1 MPLNIYSGNRME
13 ALVEA
18 LAGVVE
24 TPLSSP
30 FRKEMIVVQSR
41 GMERWLAMELANR
54 LGIWANGEYPFP
66 NHLVWRL
73 FSDNLEGIPEESSF
87 SREVLTWRI
96 MGILP
101 PLLDKAEFSPLKG
114 YLADDRQGLKRFQ
127 LAGKIADTFDQYTL
141 FRPEMLLKWESG
153 LDNDWQALLWRE
165 IANGCNE
172 RHRGKLKDD
181 FRRFLETAP
190 ADSLKLPERLSLFGI
205 SYLPSFHIEVLA
217 AVARRTKVNL
227 FLMSPTSEY
236 WGDIATARERSRLA
250 AEERSLGSEGN
261 PLLSSLGRL
270 GRDFSDMVIEI
281 GEVAAYQKDLYTDPG
296 ESTLLCSIQSDI
308 LNLGGPGDGIR
319 AIDPRDRSVQIH
331 SCHSPMREVEVLHDN
346 LLNLLEELPGLEPR
360 EIVVMTPDI
369 EAYAPFI
376 AAVFSGARDPA
387 QRIPYS
393 IADRNLT
400 GEGEITATFLKLL
413 DLAGSRLT
421 VIQVLDI
428 LESPPVKRRFRLADG
443 ELATIRRWLEDT
455 RVRWG
460 MDEADR
466 ARLGLPAY
474 RENSWQSALDRLL
487 LGYAVCG
494 GDGLLFN
501 GKLPYESVEGGEART
516 LGVLMDLITLLSE
529 TARSLEIP
537 RTLGEWS
544 EMLTG
549 IISGFIAG
557 DEDSSRE
564 LAQIGAVCEELGEM
578 KERSGFVAAVET
590 QVIRSWIKG
599 RLEDKGKGLGFMT
612 GGVTFCAMLPMRSI
626 PFRVIGLIGMNDGAF
641 PRQNRPP
648 GFDLIARS
656 PRRGDRSYRDEDRYL
671 FLESLLSARDC
682 LYISYTGQSIRD
694 NSPIPPSVLVSEFL
708 DAVARRC
715 ALEAEEVRRRLIT
728 THRLQAFS
736 SGYFGEDRDL
746 FSYSAENL
754 AALRERRDNPWQPRP
769 FLSSPL
775 PLPGEEWREVSLTQ
789 LLRFY
794 SNPARFLLENMLGI
808 RLEALTPPLEEREP
822 FEMAGLESY
831 SLRQEI
837 LEVIL
842 KGDDPDDFL
851 HVARARGILPPALH
865 GGIMFREAVEEVE
878 LFANEVRKG
887 ISGMEHL
894 PPLDFRLELQ
904 GFVLSGR
911 LDRIWSSGMLRYRH
925 AKLKGR
931 DRISAWIENLVLNT
945 IGAAGYPVETRLIM
959 SDGSIS
965 YQPVDEAA
973 GLLKVL
979 LDYYWKG
986 LTRPLRLFPESAC
999 AYAHNGEWRLDRAK
1013 GKWEKGF
1020 NRDGEGDDPY
1030 YRLCF
1035 DDEDPLNEEF
1045 QETARTLLE
1054 PMIRHQT

>member
-1 MPLNIYSGNRME
+1 MPLNIYTGNRME
-13 ALVEA
+13 ALVDA
-18 LAGVVE
+18 LAGLVE
-24 TPLSSP
+24 KPLSSP

-41 GMERWLAMELANR
+41 GMERWLAMELAGR

-73 FSDNLEGIPEESSF
+73 FSDNLPDIPEESSF

-96 MGILP
+96 MGTLP
-101 PLLDKAEFSPLKG
+101 PLLEKKEFSTLKG
-114 YLADDRQGLKRFQ
+114 YLADDRQGLKLFQ

-165 IANGCNE
+165 IAQGCNE
-172 RHRGKLKDD
+172 RHRGKLRDD
-181 FRRFLETAP
+181 FRRLLETAP
-190 ADSLKLPERLSLFGI
+190 TGSLKLPERVSLFGI
-205 SYLPSFHIEVLA
+205 SYLPSFHLEVLA
-217 AVARRTKVNL
+217 AVARRTEVNL

-236 WGDIATARERSRLA
+236 WGDIATFRERSRMPPEKLPP
-250 AEERSLGSEGN
+250 GSEGN

-270 GRDFSDMVIEI
+270 GRDFSDMVIEM
-281 GEVAAYQKDLYTDPG
+281 GEVAAYQKDLYTDPDD
-296 ESTLLCSIQSDI
+296 STLLCSIQSGI
-308 LNLGGPGDGIR
+308 LNLVGRGGGKP
-319 AIDPRDRSVQIH
+319 AIDPRDRSVQVH
-331 SCHSPMREVEVLHDN
+331 SCHSPMREVEVLYDN

-376 AAVFSGARDPA
+376 AAVFSGGRNPD

-400 GEGEITATFLKLL
+400 GEGEITGTFLKLL

-421 VIQVLDI
+421 VTQVLDI
-428 LESPPVKRRFRLADG
+428 LESPPVRRRFRLADG
-443 ELATIRRWLEDT
+443 EMAAIRRWLEET

-460 MDEADR
+460 MDETDR
-466 ARLGLPAY
+466 VRLGLPAY
-474 RENSWQSALDRLL
+474 RENSWQAALDRLL
-487 LGYAVCG
+487 LGYACGG

-501 GKLPYESVEGGEART
+501 GKLPYEGVEGGDART
-516 LGVLMDLITLLSE
+516 LGIFMDFITLLSE

-537 RTLGEWS
+537 RNLGEWS
-544 EMLTG
+544 EKLTD
-549 IISGFIAG
+549 IISGFIAA
-557 DEDSSRE
+557 DEDCSRE
-564 LAQIGAVCEELGEM
+564 LAQIGAVCEELRGMEAS
-578 KERSGFVAAVET
+578 SGFGGALAA
-590 QVIRSWIKG
+590 QVIRAWIKG

-648 GFDLIARS
+648 GFDLMARS

-671 FLESLLSARDC
+671 FLEAILSARDC

-708 DAVARRC
+708 DAIARGC
-715 ALEAEEVRRRLIT
+715 ALEAEEVRKRLVKT
-728 THRLQAFS
+728 QRLQAFS

-775 PLPGEEWREVSLTQ
+775 PLPGEEWREISLDR

-794 SNPARFLLENMLGI
+794 SNPARFLLENRLGI

-822 FEMAGLESY
+822 FEVAGLESY
-831 SLRQEI
+831 SLCQEI
-837 LEVIL
+837 LKILL

-851 HVARARGILPPALH
+851 PIARARGILPPALH
-865 GGIMFREAVEEVE
+865 GRIMFREAVAEVE
-878 LFANEVRKG
+878 EFANEVRKG
-887 ISGMEHL
+887 ISGMEPL
-894 PPLDFRLELQ
+894 SPLDFRLESG

-911 LDRIWSSGMLRYRH
+911 LDRIWPGGMLRYRH

-931 DRISAWIENLVLNT
+931 DRISAWIEHLVLNT
-945 IGAAGYPVETRLIM
+945 IGAAGYPDQTRLVM

-965 YQPVDEAA
+965 YGPVDDAA
-973 GLLKVL
+973 RLLEVFL
-979 LDYYWKG
+979 HYYREG
-986 LTRPLRLFPESAC
+986 LTRPLRLFPESAY
-999 AYAHNGEWRLDRAK
+999 AYAHKGEWRLDRAM
-1013 GKWEKGF
+1013 GKWESGF

-1035 DDEDPLNEEF
+1035 AEDEPLNEEF
-1045 QETARTLLE
+1045 QEIARALLE